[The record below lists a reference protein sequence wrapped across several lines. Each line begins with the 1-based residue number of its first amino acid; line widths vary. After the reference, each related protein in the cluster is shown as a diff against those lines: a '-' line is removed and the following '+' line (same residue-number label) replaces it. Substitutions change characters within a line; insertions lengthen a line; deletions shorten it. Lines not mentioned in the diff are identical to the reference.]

1 MASED
6 SSNEGVRLK
15 LGVLAPRA
23 AVGLVRSDATES
35 RLARTVGRPVLRPK
49 EERSRVTI
57 SKQYENK
64 IDTIESRLAS
74 IETLLRQANQN
85 TSSASAFGTPTS
97 KSFPTPPDALDNPN
111 DAHDIDDDEPVV
123 EDLAFTGH
131 GRDTHV
137 AKDMLEQTITSSN
150 ELMSDPQL
158 NASLSSLRSVLSKI
172 RPEGI
177 ADSGVSP
184 GAALRNVTS
193 ELPPWSEI
201 NDLVARAKE
210 YPPIAWELYLQALP
224 MDVFI
229 KFCENMYQT
238 DGVGGT
244 MAERIIVYAG
254 LYALATEFAA
264 MDSGAKADRYHT
276 LSRIFQQLAMSTISN
291 FPLLAA
297 AKRDNINALLIGS
310 FIAIDMSKPLLAWS
324 LNGAALRMCQ
334 TLGYQRKMTKLP
346 QEEQDRNGMLFWN
359 CYMMDRNTSLRL
371 GRAPQMPDYD
381 ITVPL
386 PRLCPTFSDALVHMQ
401 NFWIEGARIQGV
413 ISEKLYSPRALTGS
427 PEHRASIAKTLVA
440 DLERAFD
447 LRVKAQD
454 VILPP
459 EDKKQCPSLEP
470 ILIGDTIAHWSMM
483 TLVLQAVAT
492 SPEAKA
498 EALTAART
506 TLRLSRNLTQT
517 HKGNVYA
524 WAMYCNW
531 VALHSPVMTAFTTL
545 FTNAIANFQSPK
557 EDMELL
563 EAFVRSLEPVR
574 TMFEGIDKF
583 YQLCSV
589 FYEVAASCV
598 RLKQRQAEAVKIQ
611 QQQQPSMH
619 IPQAVTST
627 GETMTLNDFDQ
638 YLSAIGLPLAT
649 PPMTTLPDNTF
660 GNNANVLQDWYN
672 ANTSLYGLLDQDFTT
687 FNDMNF
693 DAQPGS

>member
-1 MASED
+1 
-6 SSNEGVRLK
+6 
-15 LGVLAPRA
+15 
-23 AVGLVRSDATES
+23 
-35 RLARTVGRPVLRPK
+35 
-49 EERSRVTI
+49 
-57 SKQYENK
+57 
-64 IDTIESRLAS
+64 
-74 IETLLRQANQN
+74 
-85 TSSASAFGTPTS
+85 
-97 KSFPTPPDALDNPN
+97 
-111 DAHDIDDDEPVV
+111 
-123 EDLAFTGH
+123 
-131 GRDTHV
+131 
-137 AKDMLEQTITSSN
+137 
-150 ELMSDPQL
+150 
-158 NASLSSLRSVLSKI
+158 
-172 RPEGI
+172 
-177 ADSGVSP
+177 
-184 GAALRNVTS
+184 
-193 ELPPWSEI
+193 
-201 NDLVARAKE
+201 
-210 YPPIAWELYLQALP
+210 
-224 MDVFI
+224 
-229 KFCENMYQT
+229 
-238 DGVGGT
+238 
-244 MAERIIVYAG
+244 
-254 LYALATEFAA
+254 
-264 MDSGAKADRYHT
+264 
-276 LSRIFQQLAMSTISN
+276 MSTISN

-413 ISEKLYSPRALTGS
+413 ISEKLYSPRALTES
-427 PEHRASIAKTLVA
+427 QEHRASIAKTLVT

-447 LRVKAQD
+447 LRIKAQD
-454 VILPP
+454 IILPP
-459 EDKKQCPSLEP
+459 KDKEQCPSLEP
-470 ILIGDTIAHWSMM
+470 ILAGDTIAHWSMM

-506 TLRLSRNLTQT
+506 TLRLSRDLTQT

-545 FTNAIANFQSPK
+545 FSNAIANFQGPA
-557 EDMELL
+557 EDMELM

-574 TMFEGIDKF
+574 ARFEGIDKF

-598 RLKQRQAEAVKIQ
+598 RLKQQQAEAQKTL
-611 QQQQPSMH
+611 PS
-619 IPQAVTST
+619 IPEAVTST

-638 YLSAIGLPLAT
+638 YLSAIGLPLQDSAMN
-649 PPMTTLPDNTF
+649 PLPDSSSF
-660 GNNANVLQDWYN
+660 GGNNANFLQDWYN
-672 ANTSLYGLLDQDFTT
+672 ANTSLYGLLDQDFTS
-687 FNDMNF
+687 FNDMAF
-693 DAQPGS
+693 DAQ